1 MQTDKREMIMEAAI
15 QLFAVKG
22 FEGTS
27 IREIANLAGV
37 NLAMINYYFGSK
49 EKLFEYMVEQ
59 KAYYIKTLQEEVL
72 NAPALTCLQKLEK
85 LLDNY
90 VDQVFLNWHFHRIV
104 QQEIMLSNRELLQH
118 TIVQKFVPNTQFI
131 CQLIEEGIMTKEF
144 TGVDAEMMA
153 VSLAGTVNYMLLSR
167 KFCNKMLRTDDSYIP
182 YEDEAFKTRV
192 QVHLRNIIRA
202 HLIHH

>member
-182 YEDEAFKTRV
+182 YEDETFKTRV